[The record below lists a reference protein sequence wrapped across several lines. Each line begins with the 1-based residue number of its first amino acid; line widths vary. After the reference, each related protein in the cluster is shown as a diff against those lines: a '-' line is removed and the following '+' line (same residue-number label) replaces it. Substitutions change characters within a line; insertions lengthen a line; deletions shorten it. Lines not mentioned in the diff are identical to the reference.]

1 MLLCSTRCRV
11 QQGLIMTK
19 QDEIKDKEKSDK
31 WDVQLRKGTLEL
43 VILAALKERKLYG
56 LELLKLLQS
65 FETMKIT
72 EGTLYPLMD
81 RLKRDEL
88 VSAVWYNEG
97 ETRPRKY
104 YQLTIQGEKKLEALT
119 SRWRQSVN
127 DIEYL
132 IQHPGPQAIQLKE
145 TNKPRG
151 GSNV

>member
-1 MLLCSTRCRV
+1 MAK
-11 QQGLIMTK
+11 QGEFK
-19 QDEIKDKEKSDK
+19 EKEKSNK

-88 VSAVWYNEG
+88 VSAVWHNEG
-97 ETRPRKY
+97 DTRPRKY
-104 YQLTIQGEKKLEALT
+104 YQLTIQGEQKLEALT
-119 SRWRQSVN
+119 NRWRQSVS

>member
-1 MLLCSTRCRV
+1 MS
-11 QQGLIMTK
+11 K
-19 QDEIKDKEKSDK
+19 QDEFKEKSDK

-88 VSAVWYNEG
+88 VSAVWHNEG

-132 IQHPGPQAIQLKE
+132 IQHPGPKAIQLKE
-145 TNKPRG
+145 TNKLKG

>member
-1 MLLCSTRCRV
+1 MA
-11 QQGLIMTK
+11 K
-19 QDEIKDKEKSDK
+19 QDEFKEKEKEKSNK

-88 VSAVWYNEG
+88 VSAVWQNEG

-104 YQLTIQGEKKLEALT
+104 YQLTIHGEKKLEALT
-119 SRWRQSVN
+119 SRWRQSVI

-151 GSNV
+151 RSHV